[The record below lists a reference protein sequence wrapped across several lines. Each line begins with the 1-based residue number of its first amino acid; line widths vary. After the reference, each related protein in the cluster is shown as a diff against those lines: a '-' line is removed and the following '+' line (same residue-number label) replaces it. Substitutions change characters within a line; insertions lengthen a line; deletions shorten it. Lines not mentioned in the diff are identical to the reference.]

1 MDKIKI
7 ELNEL
12 PLIAKIYNG
21 MTLNIYPYIS
31 IENKLQIIETYL
43 DALFAENN
51 VSQNYVTAEYSL
63 MLSIVD
69 LCTNIEIGDAD
80 IIQKLIF
87 TGLWDEIRS
96 SIKNYSEFRQELN
109 DVVKMKYNEMSILS
123 NLNILISKISG
134 VVDNISKLDLSE
146 NGIKQLTESYQELT
160 KNVGN
165 LQNTFGEGDY
175 VEKRGRGRPKKDVQ

>member
-1 MDKIKI
+1 MDKIRI

-21 MTLNIYPYIS
+21 MTLNISPYIS

-43 DALFAENN
+43 DALFAGNN
-51 VSQNYVTAEYSL
+51 VSQNYIAAEYSL
-63 MLSIVD
+63 MLSVVD
-69 LCTNIEIGDAD
+69 LCTNIEISDTD

-87 TGLWDEIRS
+87 TGLWDEIRL
-96 SIKNYSEFRQELN
+96 SIKNYNEFRRELD

-123 NLNILISKISG
+123 NLNTLILKISG
-134 VVDNISKLDLSE
+134 VVDNISKIDLSE
-146 NGIKQLTESYQELT
+146 NGIKQLAESYQELT

-165 LQNTFGEGDY
+165 LQNTFGEGDH
-175 VEKRGRGRPKKDVQ
+175 VEKRGRGKPKKDVQ